1 MAQLEVDLV
10 AAHGKV
16 WSGAARLVSAPAADG
31 DIGILAGHTPIL
43 SVLRPG
49 TVRVIP
55 AGGGTPLAWHVEGGF
70 LSVDSDQVTVVVDA
84 VSEAAAAAGA
94 GH

>member
-10 AAHGKV
+10 AADGKV
-16 WSGAARLVSAPAADG
+16 WSGAARQVSAPAADG

-49 TVRVIP
+49 AVRVVP
-55 AGGGTPLAWHVEGGF
+55 LDGGRALSWHVDGGF
-70 LSVDSDQVTVVVDA
+70 LSVDSDQVTVVVDSA
-84 VSEAAAAAGA
+84 TPAAGA
-94 GH
+94 TPTGH

>member
-1 MAQLEVDLV
+1 MAQLEVDVV
-10 AAHGKV
+10 AADGKV
-16 WSGAARLVSAPAADG
+16 WSGAARHVSAPAADG

-49 TVRVIP
+49 HVRVVP
-55 AGGGTPLAWHVEGGF
+55 AGGGTAMSWHVDGGF

-84 VSEAAAAAGA
+84 VSDAAGA
-94 GH
+94 TPTGH

>member
-10 AAHGKV
+10 AADGKV

-49 TVRVIP
+49 SVRVEP
-55 AGGGTPLAWHVEGGF
+55 AGGGATLSWHVDGGF
-70 LSVDSDQVTVVVDA
+70 LSVDDDQVTVVVDA
-84 VSEAAAAAGA
+84 ATADHGRAGR
-94 GH
+94 

>member
-1 MAQLEVDLV
+1 MAQLEVDVV
-10 AAHGKV
+10 AADGKV
-16 WSGAARLVSAPAADG
+16 WSGTARQVSAPAADG

-49 TVRVIP
+49 AVRVVP
-55 AGGGTPLAWHVEGGF
+55 AGGGAPLSWYVDGGF
-70 LSVDSDQVTVVVDA
+70 LSVDSDQVTVVVDS
-84 VSEAAAAAGA
+84 VSETAPAGA

>member
-1 MAQLEVDLV
+1 MAQLEVDVV
-10 AAHGKV
+10 AADGKV

-49 TVRVIP
+49 AVRVVP
-55 AGGGTPLAWHVEGGF
+55 AGGGTPLAWQVDGGF
-70 LSVDSDQVTVVVDA
+70 LSVDSDQVTVVVDS
-84 VSEAAAAAGA
+84 VSDPVGTAPT

>member
-1 MAQLEVDLV
+1 MAQLEVDVV
-10 AAHGKV
+10 AADGKV
-16 WSGAARLVSAPAADG
+16 WSGSARQVSAPAADG

-49 TVRVIP
+49 AVRVVP
-55 AGGGTPLAWHVEGGF
+55 AGGGAPLSWHVDGGF
-70 LSVDSDQVTVVVDA
+70 LSVDSDQVTVVVDSA
-84 VSEAAAAAGA
+84 TSARTAAP